1 MAVTPE
7 PEPEATPDTN
17 VVGMTDSATV
27 TRGEGNVIHIDP
39 ISGPEFSLSLGILGS
54 DGTLIPDANGYI
66 RDNDLG
72 QTYAVVTRE
81 SDGAVVRVWIS
92 SMSPHVGEIDWAAVL
107 AFYNHPVDVV
117 NAIPLDSTTP
127 SPSQLVDAGGTWY
140 VYLAGAWRHI
150 PDIPTFQSRGYY
162 YCDLT
167 TASADWAD
175 NVDLGQAL
183 PSVGGMEQVGY
194 PSCR

>member
-92 SMSPHVGEIDWAAVL
+92 SMSPHVGDIDWANVL
-107 AFYNHPVDVV
+107 DFYNHPVDVV
-117 NAIPLDSTTP
+117 NAIPLDHTTP
-127 SPSQLVDAGGTWY
+127 AANQLVDADGTWY